1 MKKILF
7 VLFALVPV
15 LAFSQGELTS
25 NTGLTRNLW
34 VGDSPANDSVYT
46 IGTIDMNGVDSIQIH
61 VSTTDSARIQVQI
74 QVLTTYK
81 TTDTVTAFTHP
92 NQALY
97 MGQLTAAG
105 VLTVPWFNIKAAI
118 EPYDTGI
125 RSLRIKGI
133 LYVVGTETRSSA
145 TADRMNWYVKTFK
158 SR

>member
-7 VLFALVPV
+7 VLFALVPF
-15 LAFSQGELTS
+15 LAFAQGELTS
-25 NTGLTRNLW
+25 NTGLTRTLW

-61 VSTTDSARIQVQI
+61 VTASDSARIQVQV
-74 QVLTTYK
+74 QAVGTYK
-81 TTDTVTAFTHP
+81 TTDTVTAQVHP

-105 VLTVPWFNIKAAI
+105 TLTVPWHTIKAAI
-118 EPYDTGI
+118 KPYDIGI

-145 TADRMNWYVKTFK
+145 TADKMNWYVKTFK